1 MSGSIRSFVL
11 LFKKDKPLPIKF
23 HTPLPEHSITFYIK
37 DTQRVSYLNSDVIV
51 TYPRCVINGMYHIP
65 INRYGGYD
73 FLAIKILLQ
82 PGVLFCL
89 TGIPS
94 YELTNSYID
103 AEALWG
109 SQVRMVCEKLANTED
124 LKTRLTILEQFLEHL
139 FKGRLRRNLH
149 PVDKAGRYILNQ
161 ENAASVDWLADQSC
175 LSRRQF
181 IRKFEEGINPKMFE
195 RMARFERAYLMKN
208 RYPKADWL
216 SIAIA
221 CGYYDYQHM
230 VKDYKK
236 FTSHTP
242 PSLFEL
248 ENKHPYRSFK
258 W

>member
-1 MSGSIRSFVL
+1 
-11 LFKKDKPLPIKF
+11 
-23 HTPLPEHSITFYIK
+23 
-37 DTQRVSYLNSDVIV
+37 
-51 TYPRCVINGMYHIP
+51 
-65 INRYGGYD
+65 
-73 FLAIKILLQ
+73 LAIKISLQ

-103 AEALWG
+103 AEVLWG
-109 SQVRMVCEKLANTED
+109 SEVRMVCEKLANAED
-124 LKTRLTILEQFLEHL
+124 LRTRLNILEQFLQNL
-139 FKGRLRRNLH
+139 LKGRLRRNLH
-149 PVDKAGRYILNQ
+149 PVDKAGRYILSQ
-161 ENAASVDWLADQSC
+161 EGAASVDWLADQSC

-181 IRKFEEGINPKMFE
+181 IRKFEERQGINPKMFE

-208 RYPKADWL
+208 RYPLADWL

-236 FTSHTP
+236 FTNYTP

-248 ENKHPYRSFK
+248 ERNYPYYNFRL
-258 W
+258 